1 MEEVGCE
8 YFDDLVSM
16 SFFTKIKTTKT
27 GKFIFVMHDLIVDLA
42 RTISGKYSCLLEEND
57 DIDRLEKKTRHLGCD
72 MEIYIDNKISSY
84 DFEATHLRTFLTF
97 DSRYSEISISKEV
110 VQNLL
115 SMLKCLRVLSFRG
128 LHMNELSNSISEL
141 KHLRYLNISGTKISL
156 KLEDCDQLETLP
168 KDMHHLIN
176 LKHLV
181 VSGGSLVEM
190 PSQICKLRNLQMLTT
205 FVVGK
210 NSGAKIEELVELQSL
225 HGELSIMK
233 LENVVIITKAS
244 DQVNVLD
251 KKQLEKLCL
260 AWSFND
266 VVDPKHGEGVL
277 KILSP
282 NTMLKQLKILNYS
295 GSKFPNWVGND
306 SFSNIVEVRVDGCER
321 CSILPPFGQLP
332 LLKDLYISGFNSVVM
347 VGAEF
352 YGNSSVKKPFSS
364 LETLRFEN
372 MPSWEQWH
380 SMQTEE
386 ATTYGKL
393 KTLEIFNCP
402 KLVGDLPRFFPSL
415 ADIRIQG
422 DKKCEL
428 LSLPR

>member
-1 MEEVGCE
+1 MEEVGYE
-8 YFDDLVSM
+8 YFHDLVSM

-42 RTISGKYSCLLEEND
+42 RTISGKYNCLFEEND

-72 MEIYIDNKISSY
+72 MEIYIDNKISNY
-84 DFEATHLRTFLTF
+84 DFETTRLQTFLTF
-97 DSRYSEISISKEV
+97 DSRYSEINISKEV

-128 LHMNELSNSISEL
+128 LHITKLSDSIGEL
-141 KHLRYLNISGTKISL
+141 KHLRYLDISGTKIVMLPKSITKLYNLQTL

-176 LKHLV
+176 LRHLV

-251 KKQLEKLCL
+251 KKQLEILCL

-266 VVDPKHGEGVL
+266 VFVDPKHGEGVL

-282 NTMLKQLKILNYS
+282 STMLKQLKILNYP

-306 SFSNIVEVRVDGCER
+306 SFSNIVEGLMVV
-321 CSILPPFGQLP
+321 
-332 LLKDLYISGFNSVVM
+332 SVVP
-347 VGAEF
+347 F
-352 YGNSSVKKPFSS
+352 YHPLGNF
-364 LETLRFEN
+364 L
-372 MPSWEQWH
+372 
-380 SMQTEE
+380 
-386 ATTYGKL
+386 
-393 KTLEIFNCP
+393 C
-402 KLVGDLPRFFPSL
+402 
-415 ADIRIQG
+415 
-422 DKKCEL
+422 
-428 LSLPR
+428 